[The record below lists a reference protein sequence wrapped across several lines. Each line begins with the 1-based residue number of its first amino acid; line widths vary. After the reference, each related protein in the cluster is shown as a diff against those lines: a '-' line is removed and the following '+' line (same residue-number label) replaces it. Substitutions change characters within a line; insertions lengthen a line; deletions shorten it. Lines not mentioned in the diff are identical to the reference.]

1 MQAKINEYTN
11 MKQKIEGE
19 ETEIGFVSD
28 EWKRFRLGELVK
40 YEKGRKPEKLFE
52 FHKVG
57 YLPYLTAEYFRGGDA
72 KQFVDVENERSIARV
87 SSQDIVLIWD
97 GSKAGD
103 VFTGLNGVLA
113 STMVKI
119 EPSEH
124 LIKPFL
130 YYFLKTKFID
140 LNEKTT
146 GSTIPHV
153 SKAVFENLAILC
165 PPLPDQQKI
174 AKVLNTIQSTI
185 EQQNKIIEAAKNLK
199 ITLMQKLFA
208 EGLGHTEFKET
219 EIGEIPATWEV
230 ISFGDVARFKNGIN
244 FSREQRG
251 KGILTIDVL
260 NMYGERIDVNLEKLY
275 RVNVSKLKSASEYL
289 LKQGDILF
297 VRSSLKREG
306 VGWASLFG
314 GSNEPVSFCG
324 FIIRARLLSNNISP
338 GFLTYFL
345 RTAFAR
351 NQLIAGSE
359 QVAITNINQGLL
371 KNLKVPVPPFQE
383 QQEIAHVLST
393 VDKKREVE
401 ERKKVTLKQLFR
413 TMLSKLMTGEIRLKG
428 VEV

>member
-1 MQAKINEYTN
+1 MQAKINEYNN
-11 MKQKIEGE
+11 MKQKIGGE

-40 YEKGRKPEKLFE
+40 YEKGRKPERLFE
-52 FHKVG
+52 VHKVG

-153 SKAVFENLAILC
+153 SKTVFENLTILC

-174 AKVLNTIQSTI
+174 AKVLNTIQRAI

-199 ITLMQKLFA
+199 RTLMQKLFT
-208 EGLGHTEFKET
+208 EGLRHTEFKET
-219 EIGEIPATWEV
+219 VIGQIPANWQAVQLGELVEV
-230 ISFGDVARFKNGIN
+230 KGGKRLPKGHKFADAPTQYPYIRLVDFRNNSIVKNSLKFLTPQDYQLLRRYTISQDDIYISIAGTTGLVGIIPGDLNGA
-244 FSREQRG
+244 
-251 KGILTIDVL
+251 ILTENAAKLVIKIKENL
-260 NMYGERIDVNLEKLY
+260 SKHFLMYFL
-275 RVNVSKLKSASEYL
+275 ASEDGQIQVQQQTAKAL
-289 LKQGDILF
+289 QPKLALS
-297 VRSSLKREG
+297 R
-306 VGWASLFG
+306 
-314 GSNEPVSFCG
+314 
-324 FIIRARLLSNNISP
+324 IRQIVIPL
-338 GFLTYFL
+338 
-345 RTAFAR
+345 
-351 NQLIAGSE
+351 
-359 QVAITNINQGLL
+359 
-371 KNLKVPVPPFQE
+371 PPLQE
-383 QQEIAHVLST
+383 QQEIAHILST

-401 ERKKVTLKQLFR
+401 ERKKVTLRQLFR
-413 TMLSKLMTGEIRLKG
+413 TMLSKLMTGEIRLKD